1 MPVRINLLA
10 ESQALEEMRRRD
22 PVKRAIWIG
31 ALLGALVLAYSLY
44 LQSKA
49 LVAQSEVRHL
59 ETRLRS
65 NTNEYQQVLEHKRRL
80 DDANAKLAKLL
91 QLATNRFLEGS
102 LLDALQ
108 HATVDEVQLTRLK
121 IENDYALVEETKQKT
136 NSDGLVISRAKPAT
150 STERIKVTLEGRD
163 NSDGEQ
169 AIKYRGAI
177 AENPFFQ
184 ALLGRTN
191 EVKMVS
197 VNSQGGGEAK
207 KFALFTLEC
216 RFPEKTR

>member
-1 MPVRINLLA
+1 
-10 ESQALEEMRRRD
+10 
-22 PVKRAIWIG
+22 
-31 ALLGALVLAYSLY
+31 
-44 LQSKA
+44 
-49 LVAQSEVRHL
+49 
-59 ETRLRS
+59 
-65 NTNEYQQVLEHKRRL
+65 
-80 DDANAKLAKLL
+80 
-91 QLATNRFLEGS
+91 LATNRFLEGS

-108 HATVDEVQLTRLK
+108 HATVDDVQLTRLK
-121 IENDYALVEETKQKT
+121 IENDYAFVEETKQKT

-150 STERIKVTLEGRD
+150 STERIKVTLEGKD
-163 NSDGEQ
+163 SSDGEQ

-177 AENPFFQ
+177 AESPFFQ